1 MMVSFFVI
9 VNLDVVYMGI
19 FIVKIHQALQLKIH
33 ELNLCKL

>member
-1 MMVSFFVI
+1 MVSFFVI

-19 FIVKIHQALQLKIH
+19 FIVKINQALQLKIH